1 MGRRFLIVNA
11 DDFGLSLGVNA
22 GIIQAHERGI
32 VTSASLMTRWPA
44 ATAAAE
50 YARAHPRLGVGL
62 HVDLGEWIYRDGEW
76 QLLYQVVDLTDA
88 AAVHAEIRRQLDAFR
103 RLLGRDPDHIDS
115 HQHVHRQGAAHAA
128 CRDIADRL
136 GVPLRHFSH
145 VNYCGNF
152 YGQGNTGEPYPELI
166 GVAAL
171 CDLLRDLP
179 AGASEL
185 CCHPA
190 AGADLAT
197 MYLHERNIEL
207 ATLCDPA
214 VRRAIDRAG
223 ITLCTFATLGA
234 SATA

>member
-1 MGRRFLIVNA
+1 MTRRFLIVNA
-11 DDFGLSLGVNA
+11 DDFGLSPGVNT

-44 ATAAAE
+44 AVAAAE
-50 YARAHPRLGVGL
+50 YARVHPRLGVGL

-76 QLLYQVVDLTDA
+76 QLLYQVVDPTDA
-88 AAVHAEIRRQLDAFR
+88 AAVHAEVRRQLDMFPH
-103 RLLGRDPDHIDS
+103 LLGRDPDHIDS
-115 HQHVHRQGAAHAA
+115 HQHVHREGAAYAA
-128 CRDIADRL
+128 CREIADCLR
-136 GVPLRHFSH
+136 VPLRHFSH
-145 VNYCGNF
+145 VKYCGNF
-152 YGQGNTGEPYPELI
+152 YGQGNAGEPYPGLI

-179 AGASEL
+179 AGATEL

-190 AGADLAT
+190 AGADLET
-197 MYLHERNIEL
+197 MYLHERHIEL

-214 VRRAIDRAG
+214 VRDALDRAD
-223 ITLCTFATLGA
+223 IALCTFATLGA